1 MVESKVTY
9 NSILEASKRLEGKIV
24 RTPILQ
30 SKYINEKLES
40 NIFLKAENLQTIGA
54 FKFRGAMNSILQLLL
69 LISYPSKLLLDRLL
83 CLKSLTLPK
92 SLFD

>member
-1 MVESKVTY
+1 MYLTNVVYAYIPLIVFSLAKDLFALALSASLLSFD
-9 NSILEASKRLEGKIV
+9 SILEASKRLEGKIV

-54 FKFRGAMNSILQLLL
+54 FKFRGAMN
-69 LISYPSKLLLDRLL
+69 
-83 CLKSLTLPK
+83 
-92 SLFD
+92 